1 MATAENRLTPVSDRT
16 PAIVSIPDKELSG
29 DQWVSRF
36 TGSARLDDLIEPFQ
50 TNVRSFKSAIEAAGA
65 SVRISATYRPV
76 ERAYMMHWS
85 YLIAKGAK
93 KAKDIPAL
101 SGVNIEWDHGDE
113 KKSIAAAKEMT
124 SGFEIDNLKTTPALA
139 SNHTKKL
146 AIDMTI
152 SWKGTLTIQNA
163 DDEAVVIESSPRDGM
178 NPDLIKVGASYNV
191 IKYNR
196 TGTDK
201 PHWSVDGA

>member
-1 MATAENRLTPVSDRT
+1 MSFPRYFVFHEVNAMQQVVPDFAEVSGDQGIELLTDSSMLNLTPVSDRT

-36 TGSARLDDLIEPFQ
+36 TESAKLDDLIEPFQ

-85 YLIAKGAK
+85 YLIAKGTK

-113 KKSIAAAKEMT
+113 K
-124 SGFEIDNLKTTPALA
+124 NLLRQQ
-139 SNHTKKL
+139 KK
-146 AIDMTI
+146 
-152 SWKGTLTIQNA
+152 
-163 DDEAVVIESSPRDGM
+163 
-178 NPDLIKVGASYNV
+178 
-191 IKYNR
+191 
-196 TGTDK
+196 
-201 PHWSVDGA
+201 